1 MGTDRS
7 SSGLMSGRSK
17 ILTDIAAEIDAVNTR
32 STPVERLWSASWVGS
47 SRNDLKSAPGEMAG
61 LDDLPTVSNFEALI
75 FRRDIQLEDSS
86 EECWLADC
94 LGQPA
99 RRIRE
104 RADRRPGACAGAAS
118 PVDC

>member
-1 MGTDRS
+1 
-7 SSGLMSGRSK
+7 MSGRSK